1 MLRISLLPEDVSAI
15 EAPMTQEC
23 AAKILNK
30 GPCLSEKLET
40 DLSTIGKQRVAFFIL
55 DEIYNDIDQKFLMK
69 SKVTYRVHS
78 KCY

>member
-55 DEIYNDIDQKFLMK
+55 DEIYNNIADTI
-69 SKVTYRVHS
+69 KVADTINEYEDF
-78 KCY
+78 